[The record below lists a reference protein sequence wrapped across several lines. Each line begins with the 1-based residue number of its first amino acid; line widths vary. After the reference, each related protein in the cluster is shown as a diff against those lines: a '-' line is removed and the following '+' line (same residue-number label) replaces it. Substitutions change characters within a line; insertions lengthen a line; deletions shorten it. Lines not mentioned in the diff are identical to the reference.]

1 MAGSALVS
9 AGGERALKWSSA
21 TRWALLAGLT
31 GALCQPPSSA
41 LASTSHDE
49 RAVRAAYV
57 YNLLQYIEWPD
68 ARSDLVIGFEGD
80 PATGEILR
88 TLLNG
93 RTSNGHPIRVVLFP
107 TPEELGSCSVL
118 YLGDG
123 SSREA
128 RRALDSISG
137 RTVLT
142 VGESDPFARDGG
154 MVALVNTGDHIRIEV
169 NLEVTQHAGIRISS
183 RVLNLATIVH
193 SAQDGRR

>member
-1 MAGSALVS
+1 
-9 AGGERALKWSSA
+9 LKWSFA
-21 TRWALLAGLT
+21 RRWLLLAGWTL
-31 GALCQPPSSA
+31 ALGGLPSPA

-57 YNLLQYIEWPD
+57 YNLLQYIEWPE
-68 ARSDLVIGFEGD
+68 AKSDLVIGFEGD

-93 RTSNGHPIRVVLFP
+93 RTSNGRAIRVVLFP
-107 TPEELGSCSVL
+107 TPEELGGCSVL

-123 SSREA
+123 STREA
-128 RRALDSISG
+128 RRALDSVSG
-137 RTVLT
+137 RTILT

-169 NLEVTQHAGIRISS
+169 NLEATQHAGIRISS

-193 SAQDGRR
+193 SAQEGRR